1 MKIDK
6 NLKISMSRGQLRDI
20 LHAVDAMSEN
30 EAGDGAYWYDL
41 YVQLASTLENYD
53 RIRRE
58 RRRERER
65 RKLAGYKWH

>member
-20 LHAVDAMSEN
+20 LLAVDCMSEN
-30 EAGDGAYWYDL
+30 EDGAHWYDL